1 MAWVRAFVSSSEMNG
16 LALALLTQPTPT
28 EEEEETLQRGGDSI
42 IVPPLDIFLSS
53 LSSCFFRNPKCEQLS
68 PHSLLSPSRGGK
80 TPHKKLL
87 EKHHSPPPA
96 LKPPSPPPPPKKKRR
111 GRRSCSGAAA
121 INQRHPKWLPPPPPP
136 PHSCALKLPPPSP
149 PSSLVFLLNFL
160 RLARGER
167 TEKRI
172 PHTPPSHIK
181 EEGKGRNIFLSNC
194 VLLLLVFAS
203 AAS

>member
-1 MAWVRAFVSSSEMNG
+1 MWVRLLLRNEWLCFGSPDTPTPAAEEEERHYKEEETVSSS
-16 LALALLTQPTPT
+16 
-28 EEEEETLQRGGDSI
+28 
-42 IVPPLDIFLSS
+42 PPLDIFFCLLYPSVS
-53 LSSCFFRNPKCEQLS
+53 PRNPKCEQLS

-87 EKHHSPPPA
+87 EKHHSPLLPPA

-136 PHSCALKLPPPSP
+136 HSCALKLPPPSP

-167 TEKRI
+167 AEKRI